1 MHFIRS
7 TVIDLVRGS
16 HQSTSAG
23 MCESGATVV
32 DSSRHT
38 HMQLRGT
45 GSALKHSLLYSARA
59 IQVVKVIMNLQN
71 LKYNLRM

>member
-1 MHFIRS
+1 MAD
-7 TVIDLVRGS
+7 DLVRG
-16 HQSTSAG
+16 STSAG

-32 DSSRHT
+32 DTSRHT

-45 GSALKHSLLYSARA
+45 SSVLKHSLLYSARA

-71 LKYNLRM
+71 LKYSLRMYVVTNEYLV

>member
-1 MHFIRS
+1 
-7 TVIDLVRGS
+7 
-16 HQSTSAG
+16 

-32 DSSRHT
+32 DTSRHT

-45 GSALKHSLLYSARA
+45 SSGLKHILLYSVRA

-71 LKYNLRM
+71 LKCNLRMYIVINEV

>member
-1 MHFIRS
+1 
-7 TVIDLVRGS
+7 
-16 HQSTSAG
+16 

-59 IQVVKVIMNLQN
+59 IQS
-71 LKYNLRM
+71 YNEFAKLEVQFEDVRSYQ